1 MKKVGVIGL
10 GIMGF
15 SMATHLIKAGFEL
28 YVYNRTAGKSKPL
41 EELGAKRCDT
51 PAEVAR
57 HSEAVLV
64 MVKADADVRDVVLGA
79 NGIMKGAK
87 SGLIVLNGSTI
98 MPKTN
103 IEVAQE
109 LAKAGVDM
117 LDCPVTGSGTEAKIA
132 KISFL
137 VGGKKEIYEKCLPLF
152 NAMGKISF
160 HMGEIGTGSYMKLAN
175 NTLFVM
181 NMLAVCEALTI
192 AVKSGI
198 DPEMFLKIVSVGGAQ
213 SAAADSRIPKIVNR
227 DFAAAFTLNFM
238 YKDMGLINQL
248 TTDLG
253 VCTPVLGV
261 VKEMIHA
268 AVLRGNGNDDVC
280 GMIKWYEEMAGVEIK
295 K

>member
-1 MKKVGVIGL
+1 MNKIGVVGL

-15 SMATHLIKAGFEL
+15 PMARHLIQAGFEVF
-28 YVYNRTAGKSKPL
+28 VYNRTEGKSKPL
-41 EELGAKRCDT
+41 EELGAKRCET

-57 HSEAVLV
+57 HCEAVLI
-64 MVKADADVRDVVLGA
+64 MVKADADVREVVLGV
-79 NGIMKGAK
+79 NGIMEGAK
-87 SGLIVLNGSTI
+87 PGLVILNGSTI

-109 LAKAGVDM
+109 VAKAGVDM

-132 KISFL
+132 KITFM
-137 VGGKKEIYEKCLPLF
+137 VGGKKELYERCQPLF
-152 NAMGKISF
+152 NAMGKGSYYL
-160 HMGEIGTGSYMKLAN
+160 GDIGTGSYMKLAN

-181 NMLAVCEALTI
+181 NMLAVCESLTL
-192 AVKSGI
+192 ACKSGI
-198 DPEMFLKIVSVGGAQ
+198 NPELFLEIISAGGAR
-213 SAAADSRIPKIVNR
+213 STAAESRIPRIINR
-227 DFAAAFTLNFM
+227 EFSAAFTLNFM

-248 TTDLG
+248 ATELG

-268 AVLRGNGNDDVC
+268 AVLKGYGNDDVC